1 MAKTKVKK
9 MNFIIPLVVYPFD
22 VMVSFG
28 QTNEEVEVLFEEY
41 NLTAED
47 VSIATIT
54 SNTVRGRTVMFST
67 NQTLIRIVEYPVSC
81 LDYGNLQHE
90 IFHAVTFIMDR
101 IGMKL
106 VVEESDEAY
115 AYLVSYITTE
125 IYKKIK

>member
-9 MNFIIPLVVYPFD
+9 LNFIIPLVVYPFD

-28 QTNEEVEVLFEEY
+28 QTNDEVEVLFEKY

-67 NQTLIRIVEYPVSC
+67 NQTLIRIVEYPVTP

-115 AYLVSYITTE
+115 AYLIGYISTE
-125 IYKKIK
+125 IYKKLL